1 MKARYVTATLLFLA
15 SVAMIGTNY
24 RAHAADSEIPTAIY
38 SHGALHVELPY
49 TAPRAGAGT
58 LTIEVLSPEDVVLG
72 RSERRLR
79 LAKGKGTWQAD
90 LKLEKE
96 IAIEDLVWHRVRY
109 RFHYAGNT
117 RDAVEGTDS
126 LSEILRTP
134 LIHVLAQESY
144 LSGGTA
150 AVRVVVIDWK
160 SQPIAGAGSV
170 RIELVRPGVANL
182 TLFTGPLNQRGTA
195 DVQFRF
201 PAGVTGSYSL
211 HYVVDT
217 QAGSTDFTQP
227 VRLEDKVSI
236 LLTTEKPIYQP
247 GQTIHI
253 RALALDR
260 ADHQAIARNMTFEV
274 EDSLGNK
281 VFKKAVRTDAFG
293 IASAEFGLADEV
305 NLGTYHLRALM
316 DGSEGGAGNRAEI
329 ALDIERYVLPKFKVA
344 LDFAAKDEK
353 AKHGYRPGDHVTGT
367 VRANYFFGKAVEA
380 GDVTV
385 KASGMDVSVFD
396 VGSVEGKTDSEG
408 AYRFDLTLPR
418 YFAGRPLSQGA
429 AHVLVEATVKDSTGH
444 SETRGEP
451 ITVSESPLLIT
462 AVPEGG
468 ALIPG
473 IENQVFV
480 LTSYAD
486 GKPAKTQLRVR
497 AEGNAEQRVTSDEGG
512 VALVRLA
519 AASAPRTLEIEA
531 KDREGNDASSSVPL
545 ELRQGAEQIL
555 LRTERAVYGAG
566 DRIRLRVFSTRQQ
579 GAVYVDAVKDGQ
591 TVLTRDLDMKNGQ
604 AELNLTATPEL
615 AGTVDFDAYLF
626 GRNATPV
633 ADHRLVF
640 VEPASELK
648 IEATADR
655 AVYKPGDDAR
665 IQFRVTNEHG
675 EGVQAALG
683 LQVVDE
689 AVFALAEKQPGFAK
703 VFFYLEQEA
712 MKPRYEIHSIGMPE
726 VVETAGIARRDL
738 AARAL
743 FSATEMVNPNRFD
756 REFGRAV
763 AQMRYAEYASRYR
776 VQFETQVER
785 VAERFNRAIAQ
796 HGEKDLTKIAAQLE
810 AAGAPE
816 LRDSWGTNFDFESVG
831 AWYVVRSAGP
841 DKRFASADDLVAYL
855 GVSTRRASGPVNP
868 AGSEISFWVEHDRG
882 PYNGLAQIAGLVRD
896 LSGAAVPG
904 ENITAREIS
913 SGKTRETRSD
923 GAGQFQFTGVPPG
936 QYVVQVSAAEFSMS
950 SRRFTLAE
958 RDRAAVMATL
968 NTGSVTREVAGDAI
982 GLKVEHNHGPSGSI
996 AGTVADKSGAVI
1008 PGAKVTL
1015 KNEGNRSTF
1024 DGTTNGSGIFS
1035 FPVVLPGIYSV
1046 TVSAPGLRTYELRHI
1061 VVTRGSAVG
1070 IPTITLR
1077 VATTNEQI
1085 EIVAAGD
1092 VAVPIDSP
1100 QASQILNQH
1109 LITDLAVV
1117 GRDAAQL
1124 MKIMPGMTMTSDGA
1138 NLTDVGQLTSAY
1150 AASFAK
1156 GSASGSAPTPHV
1168 RSYFPEAL
1176 YINPEIITDRDGRAT
1191 VSIPLADSITTW
1203 RMAMVASTVHG
1214 ALGSGSSSV
1223 KVFQDF
1229 FTDLDLPV
1237 TLTQGDRVSIPVGVY
1252 NYSGGRGDVSLK
1264 LEKDDWFTLVE
1275 DVAEK
1280 SLVVEAGRVGSSQFT
1295 IQANRI
1301 GKFKLTLAARMT
1313 APSGPKT
1320 NRADIVVREIEVIPN
1335 GREQSQVFN
1344 GRLESAVEHTLNF
1357 PADSITDASAVL
1369 VRLYPGPLSQVIEGM
1384 DSILR
1389 MPFGCFEQTSSATY
1403 PNVLA
1408 LDYMKRTGKLT
1419 PEVHAK
1425 AEGFIANGYQR
1436 LLTFEVP
1443 GGGFSWFGQAPANK
1457 ILTAYGLME
1466 FGDMA
1471 KVHDVDPK
1479 LIERT
1484 ELWLAAQQQPDGSWR
1499 PDTNFIN
1506 EGATNRYN
1514 SDALRITA
1522 YIAWSLENS
1531 GYQGPAVEKARQ
1543 FVEQHMSERT
1553 DAYTLAVEAN
1563 FAADYGKD
1571 PEFTGRAMQMLLDAR
1586 TEKGEQAWWTA
1597 EETGMYGAGESAAVE
1612 TTGLAVQ
1619 ALLKWG
1625 QASNTAAK
1633 ALAYLASKK
1642 SAAGTWGTTQATIMA
1657 LRALLLATEKGTSDV
1672 RGTVEITLNGKPVEK
1687 LTLTPDNN
1695 DLLHQF
1701 VFKDVEAKTANEVA
1715 IRFDGKGGLA
1725 YQVVGRYFLPWTE
1738 KPAAEALSID
1748 VSYDRTR
1755 LAQDDISTAAAT
1767 VKNNLPKSANMVMV
1781 DLGIPPGFDLLTEDL
1796 QTYQEQSTSRK
1807 SGRLEKF
1814 NLTATQA
1821 ILYFDSIGA
1830 GDTVKL
1836 SFRLR
1841 AKYPI
1846 RARTFPSRAYE
1857 YYDPEVNSVARPVE
1871 LEVAK
1876 R

>member
-58 LTIEVLSPEDVVLG
+58 LTIEVLSPEDGVLG
-72 RSERRLR
+72 HSERRLR

-117 RDAVEGTDS
+117 RDAIESTDS
-126 LSEILRTP
+126 LSEMLRTP
-134 LIHVLAQESY
+134 LIHVLAQQSY

-150 AVRVVVIDWK
+150 AVRVVAIDWK
-160 SQPIAGAGSV
+160 NQPIAGAGSV

-195 DVQFRF
+195 DAQFRF
-201 PAGVTGSYSL
+201 PAAVTGSYSL
-211 HYVVDT
+211 RYVVDT
-217 QAGSTDFTQP
+217 QVGSNEFTQP

-260 ADHQAIARNMTFEV
+260 ADHEAAASRSMTFEV
-274 EDSLGNK
+274 EDSRGNK

-329 ALDIERYVLPKFKVA
+329 ALDVERYVLPKFKVA
-344 LDFAAKDEK
+344 VDFASKDEK

-367 VRANYFFGKAVEA
+367 VRANYFFGKAVDA

-385 KASGMDVSVFD
+385 KASGMDVSVYE
-396 VGSVEGKTDSEG
+396 VGSVEGKTDPEG

-418 YFAGRPLSQGA
+418 YFARPLSQGA

-444 SETRGEP
+444 SERRGEP

-468 ALIPG
+468 TLIPG

-497 AEGNAEQRVTSDEGG
+497 AEGNAEQNVSSDEGG
-512 VALVRLA
+512 VAMVRLA
-519 AASAPRTLEIEA
+519 AASTPRTLEIEA

-545 ELRQGAEQIL
+545 QLRQGAEQIL
-555 LRTERAVYGAG
+555 LRTERAVYRAG
-566 DRIRLRVFSTRQQ
+566 DRIQLRVFSTRQQ

-591 TVLTRDLDMKNGQ
+591 TVLTRDLDLKNGQ

-626 GRNATPV
+626 GRNAQPV

-648 IEATADR
+648 IEATTDA

-665 IQFRVTNEHG
+665 IQFRVTNERG

-712 MKPRYEIHSIGMPE
+712 MRPRYEIHSIGMPE
-726 VVETAGIARRDL
+726 VVETAGVARRDL

-743 FSATEMVNPNRFD
+743 FSATEMVNTNRFD

-796 HGEKDLTKIAAQLE
+796 HGETDLTKIAAQLQ

-816 LRDSWGTNFDFESVG
+816 LRDSWGTGLSFDRVG
-831 AWYVVRSAGP
+831 SIYMVRSAGP
-841 DKRFASADDLVAYL
+841 DKRFASADDLVGYL
-855 GVSTRRASGPVNP
+855 QVSTRRASGPVNP
-868 AGSEISFWVEHDRG
+868 AGSDISFWVEHDRG
-882 PYNGLAQIAGLVRD
+882 PYNGLAQINGLVRD
-896 LSGAAVPG
+896 LSGAAVLG
-904 ENITAREIS
+904 VNITAREIS

-958 RDRAAVMATL
+958 RDRAALTVTL
-968 NTGSVTREVAGDAI
+968 NTGPVTREVAVVGA
-982 GLKVEHNHGPSGSI
+982 GP
-996 AGTVADKSGAVI
+996 
-1008 PGAKVTL
+1008 
-1015 KNEGNRSTF
+1015 
-1024 DGTTNGSGIFS
+1024 
-1035 FPVVLPGIYSV
+1035 
-1046 TVSAPGLRTYELRHI
+1046 
-1061 VVTRGSAVG
+1061 
-1070 IPTITLR
+1070 
-1077 VATTNEQI
+1077 
-1085 EIVAAGD
+1085 AAGNF
-1092 VAVPIDSP
+1092 AR
-1100 QASQILNQH
+1100 
-1109 LITDLAVV
+1109 ITDLQVV
-1117 GRDAAQL
+1117 GRDAAEL
-1124 MKIMPGMTMTSDGA
+1124 MKVMPGMAMGGGIGEGHGGGVGRDRAMLMPVVPFRGQPMTMTSDGA
-1138 NLTDVGQLTSAY
+1138 NLLDPGRSN
-1150 AASFAK
+1150 AAP
-1156 GSASGSAPTPHV
+1156 APRV

-1191 VSIPLADSITTW
+1191 ISIPLADSITTW

-1252 NYSGGRGDVSLK
+1252 NYSDGRGDVSLK

-1301 GKFKLTLAARMT
+1301 GKFKLTLAARMG
-1313 APSGPKT
+1313 APSGPKAS
-1320 NRADIVVREIEVIPN
+1320 RADIVVREIEVIPN

-1344 GRLESAVEHTLNF
+1344 GRLESAVQHTLNF
-1357 PADSITDASAVL
+1357 PADSIADASAVL

-1484 ELWLAAQQQPDGSWR
+1484 ELWLAAQQQADGRWKPDS
-1499 PDTNFIN
+1499 NFIN

-1522 YIAWSLENS
+1522 YIAWSLENT
-1531 GYQGPAVEKARQ
+1531 GYQGPVVEKARQ

-1553 DAYTLAVEAN
+1553 DAYTLAVLAN
-1563 FAADYGKD
+1563 FAADYAKD
-1571 PEFTGRAMQMLLDAR
+1571 PEFTGRAMQTLLDAR

-1619 ALLKWG
+1619 GLLKWG
-1625 QASNTAAK
+1625 QASATAAK

-1642 SAAGTWGTTQATIMA
+1642 SAAGTWATTQATIMA

-1687 LTLTPDNN
+1687 LTLTPENN

-1701 VFKDVEAKTANEVA
+1701 VFKDVANTANEVA

-1755 LAQDDISTAAAT
+1755 LAQDDIATAAAT

-1796 QTYQEQSTSRK
+1796 QTYQEQSTSRN

-1821 ILYFDSIGA
+1821 ILYFDSIAA

-1857 YYDPEVNSVARPVE
+1857 YYAPQVNSVARPVQ